1 MHGYWIHNKCFLIH
15 AATLL
20 LEQDLRDAVVVV
32 KEERGTH
39 NLVGRGVRNIKYT
52 RVVPLL
58 LLSL

>member
-1 MHGYWIHNKCFLIH
+1 MHGYWIHNKCLLIH

-20 LEQDLRDAVVVV
+20 LSKTLRDAVVV

-39 NLVGRGVRNIKYT
+39 NLVGRGVGNIKYI